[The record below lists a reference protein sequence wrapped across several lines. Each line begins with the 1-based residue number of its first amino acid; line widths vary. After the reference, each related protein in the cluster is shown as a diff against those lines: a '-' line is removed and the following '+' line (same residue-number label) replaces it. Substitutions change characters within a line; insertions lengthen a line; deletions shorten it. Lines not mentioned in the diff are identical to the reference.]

1 MTKKKK
7 KKKESAREG
16 EIDGGESGGRTEMYG
31 RTASMTVKPGS
42 GNTLNAEIK

>member
-1 MTKKKK
+1 MAKKKRVSK
-7 KKKESAREG
+7 G